1 MPQKGAFL
9 MPSEKA
15 LAMMQ
20 RIADS
25 NLELTQKIDCHLRIF
40 FPKFAAAGIWH
51 SVIMKLVLAVELGRD
66 LNQEIEIPDLA
77 TLLNKEHPT
86 MQDILEFFQVT
97 QYINGQEV

>member
-1 MPQKGAFL
+1 

-25 NLELTQKIDCHLRIF
+25 NMELTQKIECHLRIF
-40 FPKFAAAGIWH
+40 FPKFAATGIWH

-66 LNQEIEIPDLA
+66 LDQEIQLPELGK
-77 TLLNKEHPT
+77 LLNKEHPT
-86 MQDILEFFQVT
+86 FRDVLVFFQVT
-97 QYINGQEV
+97 QYMNSQEV